1 MTLAVTLLHRSI
13 VSKAYFCGWSRSW
26 KNSVVDVEL
35 QVRGSVNTLMQV
47 HSALAGCDV
56 RNLWLLDKVTCVQPS
71 SPPELSPSPPFPS
84 PEFQSC
90 LPSTPLNLYSSSPC
104 SSPFQHHQPFWLFSL
119 SPCPSPKKS
128 KLSASSVDSDETR
141 LALSPSPL
149 PSPTLSVDSD
159 ETRLALSPSPLPI
172 LISSV
177 DSDET
182 RLALSPSP
190 YDSDETT
197 ILPPTPRQTQHN
209 FSPELFDSPIQSPF
223 PSP

>member
-1 MTLAVTLLHRSI
+1 M
-13 VSKAYFCGWSRSW
+13 
-26 KNSVVDVEL
+26 
-35 QVRGSVNTLMQV
+35 NTLTQV

-104 SSPFQHHQPFWLFSL
+104 SSPFQHHQPFWLSSL

-159 ETRLALSPSPLPI
+159 ETRLAKAGPLSF
-172 LISSV
+172 
-177 DSDET
+177 
-182 RLALSPSP
+182 PSP
-190 YDSDETT
+190 YPYIMLTATRRGWLSLLPLMTVTKQQYSHQHRDKHNITLALNYLT
-197 ILPPTPRQTQHN
+197 PQFYLPFLPPD
-209 FSPELFDSPIQSPF
+209 LFFITGFFRNHHYYKRVTHPCYYF
-223 PSP
+223 